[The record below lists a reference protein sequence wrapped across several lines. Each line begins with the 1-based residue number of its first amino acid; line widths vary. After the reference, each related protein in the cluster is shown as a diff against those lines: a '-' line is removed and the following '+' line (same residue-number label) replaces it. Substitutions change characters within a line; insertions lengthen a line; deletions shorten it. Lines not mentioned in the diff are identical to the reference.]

1 MSHVVSSMKARG
13 LCVCVCLCV
22 SVSVYVCLCLS
33 VCVNACLCVS
43 MCDSGGKFNEGSWS
57 VGAEAV

>member
-1 MSHVVSSMKARG
+1 M
-13 LCVCVCLCV
+13 C
-22 SVSVYVCLCLS
+22 VYVCLYVSCGKFNEGSRS
-33 VCVNACLCVS
+33 VCLCVS